1 MARLIDRTVR
11 ALPTPKDRAKI
22 TWDDETKGFGV
33 CVYPTGR
40 RSFVLDYRCNGRQ
53 RRMVIGQYPDWSV
66 AAARDEA
73 RKFRR
78 AVDGGADPLSDRYSA
93 RGAPTVQD
101 LFQRYMKEHAPSK
114 AERSRKD
121 DEGMW
126 RNEILPRLGKL
137 KVAEVRPADA
147 DKLHR
152 EITASGR
159 PVRANRVI
167 EVFRKSLNLAIRWGW
182 ISQNPATGV
191 KRNQEEHR
199 TRYLSLEEI
208 VRLGEAMDGHP
219 DQKAVNAIR
228 LLLLTGARKGEVLSA
243 TWSQFDLENGTW
255 TRPSSHT
262 KQKREHRVPLSAT
275 TVQLLSDMKRD
286 ATGPYLFPGKNGR
299 PMTDIQKTWEVVCQE
314 AGLVELAGESGRKK
328 GRRDQLT
335 HIPTVWVH
343 DLRRTYA
350 SLLASSGHSL
360 QVIGALLGHSQ
371 AQTTQRYAHL
381 FEDPLRQATETVSK
395 LIPGDGLWSKE
406 SKPREKVGD
415 EA

>member
-11 ALPTPKDRAKI
+11 ALPTPKGRAKI
-22 TWDDETKGFGV
+22 TWDDETKGLGV

-40 RSFVLDYRCNGRQ
+40 RSFVLDYRASGRQ

-78 AVDGGADPLSDRYSA
+78 AVDGGADPLSDRHSA

-101 LFQRYMKEHAPSK
+101 MFQRYMKEHAPSK

-137 KVAEVRPADA
+137 KVADVRPADA

-219 DQKAVNAIR
+219 DQKAVNAVR

-243 TWSQFDLENGTW
+243 SWSQFDLENGTW

-262 KQKREHRVPLSAT
+262 KQKREHRVPLSAPA
-275 TVQLLSDMKRD
+275 VQLLTDMKRE
-286 ATGPYLFPGKNGR
+286 ATGALLFPGKNGR
-299 PMTDIQKTWEVVCQE
+299 PMSDIKKTWDSVCKD
-314 AGLVELAGESGRKK
+314 AGLVKLVYDSRRKK
-328 GRRDQLT
+328 GQRDDPVYK
-335 HIPTVWVH
+335 PTVWLH

-360 QVIGALLGHSQ
+360 PVIGALLGHTQ

-381 FEDPLRQATETVSK
+381 FEDPLRQATESVGA
-395 LIPGDGLWSKE
+395 L
-406 SKPREKVGD
+406 VGD
-415 EA
+415 NGSDVRRQKS